1 MEFRRVPIKSPDGQE
16 VEGLDIPI
24 LESTERFCEFTL
36 ADGTVLRVK
45 PVIINAVRMEN
56 QWDQDDNPVYICKNQ
71 VMIAVNHTLD
81 SLRRK
86 G

>member
-1 MEFRRVPIKSPDGQE
+1 MEFRKVSIRGSDGNP

-24 LESTERFCEFTL
+24 LESTERFSEFTL

-45 PVIINAVRMEN
+45 PLIISAARMEN
-56 QWDQDDNPVYICKNQ
+56 QWDQDDNPVYVCKNQ
-71 VMIAVNHTLD
+71 VVVAVKHSLD

-86 G
+86 S

>member
-1 MEFRRVPIKSPDGQE
+1 MEFRKVSIRGSDGNS

-24 LESTERFCEFTL
+24 LESTERFSEFTL

-45 PVIINAVRMEN
+45 PLIISAVRMEN
-56 QWDQDDNPVYICKNQ
+56 QWDQDDNPVYVCKNQ
-71 VMIAVNHTLD
+71 VVIAVKHSLD

-86 G
+86 S

>member
-1 MEFRRVPIKSPDGQE
+1 MEFRKVSIKGLDGKF

-24 LESTERFCEFTL
+24 LESTEKFSEFTL

-45 PVIINAVRMEN
+45 PLIISAARIEN
-56 QWDQDDNPVYICKNQ
+56 QWDQDDNPVYVCKNQ
-71 VMIAVNHTLD
+71 VVIAVKHSLD

-86 G
+86 S

>member
-1 MEFRRVPIKSPDGQE
+1 MEFRKVAIRGPDGKL

-24 LESTERFCEFTL
+24 LESTERFSEFTL

-45 PVIINAVRMEN
+45 PLIISAARMEN
-56 QWDQDDNPVYICKNQ
+56 QWDQDDNPIYVCKNQ
-71 VMIAVNHTLD
+71 VVIAVKHCLD

-86 G
+86 S